1 MDPQQP
7 TALVNGANQ
16 GIGLETCRQLAALG
30 YRVILTSR
38 NEVGGRA
45 AAKDLGVDHHRLDV
59 TNADHIAALAADLRR
74 ESRAIDVLVNN
85 AGISMDGFNN
95 DVVRGTLAV
104 NFFGA
109 LHVTEALLP
118 LIPDGGNIVLVSSG
132 MAELH
137 AYSAAIR
144 ARFADP
150 NLTRDQ
156 LVALIDEFIA
166 DVAAGRHEKNGWPS
180 SAYRVSKAGLNALAR
195 VLARDLASRR
205 IRVNAVCP
213 GWVQTRMGGRSASRR
228 WRRGPPRSSGRR
240 RSPTPPPAA
249 SSAMAGRRPGE
260 GQAKTGRRLAPTG
273 EPLEQTPLSRTGA

>member
-1 MDPQQP
+1 MTDRP
-7 TALVNGANQ
+7 TALVTGANQ
-16 GIGLETCRQLAALG
+16 GIGLETCRQLAARG
-30 YRVILTSR
+30 YRVILTAR
-38 NEVGGRA
+38 NDAAGKT
-45 AAKDLGVDHHRLDV
+45 AAKDLGVEYRHCDV
-59 TNADHIAALAADLRR
+59 ARATDIAALVTDLRR

-109 LHVTEALLP
+109 LNVTDALLP
-118 LIPDGGNIVLVSSG
+118 FIPEGGTIVLVSSG
-132 MAELH
+132 MADLH

-144 ARFADP
+144 ARFTDP

-156 LVALIDEFIA
+156 LVALVDEFVA

-195 VLARDLASRR
+195 VLARDLAPRR

-213 GWVQTRMGGRSASRR
+213 GWVQTRMGGRSASRPVEKGAASVVWAATLTDATTGGFFR
-228 WRRGPPRSSGRR
+228 DGR
-240 RSPTPPPAA
+240 PAA
-249 SSAMAGRRPGE
+249 W
-260 GQAKTGRRLAPTG
+260 
-273 EPLEQTPLSRTGA
+273 